1 MDPKKQAE
9 IFYKSLIA
17 ADHVSCG
24 LLHRSASVQLGRVT
38 ALERKLAALTQQ
50 NAPADQLAMV
60 QAEIDK
66 RTALAEKYIALD
78 NVVVTAIEQ
87 RATLDKNKFK

>member
-24 LLHRSASVQLGRVT
+24 LLNRGANVQLGRVA
-38 ALERKLAALTQQ
+38 ALERKVAAMIEEKAPPEQIAKLQGEIAKRAALAQKYSEL
-50 NAPADQLAMV
+50 DKVVV
-60 QAEIDK
+60 QA
-66 RTALAEKYIALD
+66 
-78 NVVVTAIEQ
+78 IEE
-87 RATLDKNKFK
+87 RATLDKDKFK